1 MCKRSQTR
9 LEAVTNR
16 LERPLYM
23 WMDAHSNS
31 PAQVP
36 GDVVVLR
43 DGRSVSIRPVL
54 PSDKEALAA
63 GFAMLSI
70 ESRHRRFLSPLPKL
84 APRQLAYLTE
94 VDHRDHEALVAL
106 DDDGVVIGVARYIRL
121 PDADSEAEAA
131 VTVVDDWQRQGLGR
145 ELVLRLAARA
155 RGEGVRTFVGYV
167 LADNLPALRL
177 LRQLG
182 FGEARSADG
191 GLLELRARTRVR

>member
-1 MCKRSQTR
+1 
-9 LEAVTNR
+9 
-16 LERPLYM
+16 
-23 WMDAHSNS
+23 MDAHSHS
-31 PAQVP
+31 SAAIP
-36 GDVVVLR
+36 GELVVLS

-54 PSDKEALAA
+54 ASDKEALAA

-70 ESRHRRFLSPLPKL
+70 ESRQRRFLSPLPKL

-145 ELVLRLAARA
+145 ELVLRLASRA
-155 RGEGVRTFVGYV
+155 RWEGVHTFVAYV
-167 LADNLPALRL
+167 QADNLPALRL

-182 FGEARSADG
+182 FGEARSDDG
-191 GLLELRARTRVR
+191 GLLELRTSTRAR

>member
-1 MCKRSQTR
+1 
-9 LEAVTNR
+9 
-16 LERPLYM
+16 M
-23 WMDAHSNS
+23 WMDAHFHST
-31 PAQVP
+31 AGIP

-43 DGRSVSIRPVL
+43 DGRSVSIRAVL
-54 PSDKEALAA
+54 ATDKEALAA

-70 ESRHRRFLSPLPKL
+70 ESRHRRFHSPLPKL

-94 VDHRDHEALVAL
+94 VDHREHEALVAL
-106 DDDGVVIGVARYIRL
+106 DNNGVVIGVARYIRL
-121 PDADSEAEAA
+121 HDDDSQAEAEAA

-155 RGEGVRTFVGYV
+155 RSEGVRTFVGYV

-191 GLLELRARTRVR
+191 GMLELRASTKAR